1 MDRRCKSPG
10 LAQIRALVE
19 MASDGR
25 DSPTLEQIER
35 EMEEYTAQTIPTGG
49 WYSIN
54 AAGFWMTNCAISKNI
69 PLLNSVPG
77 RCREQDVG
85 SEHM

>member
-35 EMEEYTAQTIPTGG
+35 EMEEYIA
-49 WYSIN
+49 
-54 AAGFWMTNCAISKNI
+54 
-69 PLLNSVPG
+69 
-77 RCREQDVG
+77 
-85 SEHM
+85 